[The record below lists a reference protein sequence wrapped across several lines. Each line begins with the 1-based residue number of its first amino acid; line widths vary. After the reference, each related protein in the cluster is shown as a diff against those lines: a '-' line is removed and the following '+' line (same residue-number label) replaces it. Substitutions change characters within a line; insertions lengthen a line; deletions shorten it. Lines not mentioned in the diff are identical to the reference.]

1 MDLAFYQ
8 ILTPLLGIMMIARMI
23 SKFRRDERTMR
34 ELILQL
40 TFWIG
45 IILMAIYPDF
55 FIDYIEKWTGIKSGI
70 NGILFFS
77 ILVLGILII
86 HLLHENEKR
95 SSEITKLVRFL
106 ALKEAKENSKK

>member
-8 ILTPLLGIMMIARMI
+8 ILTPLLAITMIARMI
-23 SKFRRDERTMR
+23 SKFRRDERTLR

-40 TFWIG
+40 SFWVG
-45 IILMAIYPDF
+45 IILISIHPDF
-55 FIDYIEKWTGIKSGI
+55 FINHIQKWTGIKSGI

-77 ILVLGILII
+77 ILVLSLLVI

-95 SSEITKLVRFL
+95 SSEVTKLIRYL
-106 ALKEAKENSKK
+106 ALKDEKDNE